1 MRQIPFNPMEDGT
14 CRPIKSQY
22 YKNGFANF
30 VRGGGYGATAV
41 AVYDCRPD
49 MEIKTERDGVRP
61 DGDSTMS
68 LCR

>member
-1 MRQIPFNPMEDGT
+1 MRQIPFNPEPDGT
-14 CRPIKSQY
+14 SRTIKANYWKASR
-22 YKNGFANF
+22 ANF
-30 VRGGGYGATAV
+30 IRGGGYGATAV

-61 DGDSTMS
+61 DGDSTMY